1 MRYSETKLSEGRT
14 RRSPSERTAT
24 ALAGEQGEARR
35 GRRRDAGQWGLWSI
49 SVFGRHCFGFGRCG
63 SIKKATFP
71 HADTSESQ
79 RAEAANACLKICLT
93 NVVKEVGWCFCAR
106 RCAGLISTRPLLFT
120 GSDTMGNQSAALL
133 STLAHISTNTGAV
146 FSPKP
151 ARGWNAIELYHS
163 AGKAN
168 LHKPS
173 CRVYQRE
180 SRPRKADCTPFFSL
194 EETRP
199 DSHLIGICL
208 SQPGE
213 QAVPTGVSHTN

>member
-1 MRYSETKLSEGRT
+1 MQTLRKAKELRQRTHAWRY
-14 RRSPSERTAT
+14 
-24 ALAGEQGEARR
+24 
-35 GRRRDAGQWGLWSI
+35 I
-49 SVFGRHCFGFGRCG
+49 SFG
-63 SIKKATFP
+63 
-71 HADTSESQ
+71 
-79 RAEAANACLKICLT
+79 LT
-93 NVVKEVGWCFCAR
+93 NLVKEVGWCFRAR

-120 GSDTMGNQSAALL
+120 GSDRTGNQSAALL

-180 SRPRKADCTPFFSL
+180 SRPREADCTPSFSL

-213 QAVPTGVSHTN
+213 QAVPTGVSHTNCNCSMSLIIRPSEKMPKGVTLPSF